1 MVSLREKV
9 DVKLENIS
17 AVLCAL
23 EEINAYI
30 SEKNTEECRL

>member
-9 DVKLENIS
+9 DVKLENIF

-23 EEINAYI
+23 EGINAFI
-30 SEKNTEECRL
+30 SEKNTEECLS